1 MNFVIDPYSITNEDI
16 VQNVRFLEKKQNII
30 MQGEFTKIMYSLDV
44 FTMNG
49 IYLSC
54 PLVCM
59 DTARK
64 LGTNTAVKSYNKHMI
79 WYHPNS
85 PANVDVVRCFDQFEK
100 QLLASY
106 LDHALLYHGRF
117 NDSSKKRV
125 VYSLHNQF
133 MMGYTKVYQDFISED
148 IEKMSYSD
156 NTDSITASTKPFY
169 SIKISG
175 IWETVDE
182 IGITYKFIEMYQPK

>member
-1 MNFVIDPYSITNEDI
+1 
-16 VQNVRFLEKKQNII
+16 
-30 MQGEFTKIMYSLDV
+30 
-44 FTMNG
+44 
-49 IYLSC
+49 
-54 PLVCM
+54 
-59 DTARK
+59 
-64 LGTNTAVKSYNKHMI
+64 
-79 WYHPNS
+79 
-85 PANVDVVRCFDQFEK
+85 
-100 QLLASY
+100 
-106 LDHALLYHGRF
+106 
-117 NDSSKKRV
+117 
-125 VYSLHNQF
+125 